1 MSFAEEEVAMQL
13 TVCKE
18 PSAGSGH
25 SRCLASGSRF
35 DGGDGGARSQEERG
49 LATHRSQSRM
59 RVTLWISPSGDCCVA
74 CDIQSW

>member
-25 SRCLASGSRF
+25 SRCLASGAILMVVMVVLE
-35 DGGDGGARSQEERG
+35 ARRREG
-49 LATHRSQSRM
+49 LQPTGVRAE
-59 RVTLWISPSGDCCVA
+59 
-74 CDIQSW
+74 